1 MNRCLCCGREISETA
16 SYQEKSSHWH
26 DACVKKFFGLDTL
39 PTLDLDNAALSR
51 LAEENTAKGFTVPG
65 VQKKLS
71 LHLSK
76 REGEAPRLTLVDY
89 PTGYIL
95 KPQTARYHAL
105 PESEAM
111 VMTMAQRTGIRTVP
125 FALLQMGDGNLAYIT
140 RRIDRLLPKKKTET
154 IQLAMEDFCQ
164 LDGRLTED
172 KYRGS
177 YERCA
182 RIIRRWSCQPGFD
195 LSELYLRLVFCFA
208 VGNNDMH
215 LKNFS
220 LIERKPAGGE
230 YTLSEAYDL
239 LPVNCIL
246 PGDTEQMALTLNG
259 KKRAIH
265 RRDFLKYAETI
276 AITHPAAE
284 KMLKKILSMES
295 QYYAICQESYL
306 PEELKERFEAL
317 LTERM
322 NSLRK
327 NTVL

>member
-1 MNRCLCCGREISETA
+1 MSRCLCCGKEIAATA
-16 SYQEKSSHWH
+16 SPQEKASRWH
-26 DACVKKFFGLDTL
+26 TACVKKFFRLNTL
-39 PTLDLDNAALSR
+39 PALDLDDTALAR

-71 LHLSK
+71 LHLS
-76 REGEAPRLTLVDY
+76 RCEGETPRLTLVDY

-95 KPQTARYHAL
+95 KPQTVRYPAL

-111 VMTMAQRTGIRTVP
+111 VMAMAQRTGIRTVP
-125 FALLQMGDGNLAYIT
+125 FALLQMKDGKFAYIT
-140 RRIDRLLPKKKTET
+140 RRIDRVLPKKGTET
-154 IQLAMEDFCQ
+154 MQLAMEDFCQ

-182 RIIRRWSCQPGFD
+182 RIIQRWSCQAGFD
-195 LSELYLRLVFCFA
+195 LSELYLRLVFCFT

-239 LPVNCIL
+239 LPVNCVL
-246 PGDTEQMALTLNG
+246 PEDTEQMALTLNG

-265 RRDFLKYAETI
+265 RRDFLKYAA
-276 AITHPAAE
+276 AIGLTRPAAE
-284 KMLKKILSMES
+284 KMLEKILSMES
-295 QYYAICQESYL
+295 RYRAICQESYL
-306 PEELKERFEAL
+306 PDELKERFGAL

-322 NSLRK
+322 NALRK
-327 NTVL
+327 NTD